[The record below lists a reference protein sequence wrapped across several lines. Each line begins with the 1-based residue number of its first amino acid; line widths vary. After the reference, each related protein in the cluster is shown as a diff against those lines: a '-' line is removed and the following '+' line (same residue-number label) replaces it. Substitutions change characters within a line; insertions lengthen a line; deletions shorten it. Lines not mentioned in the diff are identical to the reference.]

1 MNKTKHPFIKNVL
14 TLMSGTA
21 FAQLLSILASP
32 LLSRIFTPEDFAL
45 QASFVS
51 VTSLCLVFCS
61 GKIEQAILLP
71 EQNEDANDILKLSLW
86 LCIIICCLLPFFIK
100 ITSLFNTAF
109 EDLVNNKLIILTTIF
124 ILCSGI
130 CEILRVYF
138 LRHKQFK
145 AMSSRTVVSSI
156 ITVSLNLLCGYLMYS
171 KKVLITSTTVAQI
184 VVLFLF
190 IILFIKI
197 YKKIENCKFNF
208 KLSNVKNVLK
218 QYWQFPVFIMPGQV
232 FNVFTTHIPV
242 LLLSSYYS
250 ATEIGYYAFINKVIN
265 VPFSVIIG
273 SLTQVFLQKFINTS
287 KEQRLPLYLKTSFIL
302 FGIVIIPA
310 VICVIIAPPL
320 IRIVFGSIW
329 EPSAT
334 IARVLAPMLVI
345 RFALTPMEGA
355 AATAQKKLWVSFL
368 MQLLRFVSVLIAVI
382 LSIKLRFS
390 FDLAIFTYSMGLA
403 LFYFAYYLWEIILLK
418 KEKSQ
423 IVDKEITLE

>member
-1 MNKTKHPFIKNVL
+1 
-14 TLMSGTA
+14 
-21 FAQLLSILASP
+21 
-32 LLSRIFTPEDFAL
+32 
-45 QASFVS
+45 
-51 VTSLCLVFCS
+51 
-61 GKIEQAILLP
+61 
-71 EQNEDANDILKLSLW
+71 
-86 LCIIICCLLPFFIK
+86 
-100 ITSLFNTAF
+100 
-109 EDLVNNKLIILTTIF
+109 
-124 ILCSGI
+124 
-130 CEILRVYF
+130 
-138 LRHKQFK
+138 
-145 AMSSRTVVSSI
+145 
-156 ITVSLNLLCGYLMYS
+156 
-171 KKVLITSTTVAQI
+171 
-184 VVLFLF
+184 
-190 IILFIKI
+190 
-197 YKKIENCKFNF
+197 
-208 KLSNVKNVLK
+208 
-218 QYWQFPVFIMPGQV
+218 MPGQV